1 VGVGVLLAAGASSL
15 WQLPLVSLGSGL
27 LVVALLITVEA
38 PQWSALWA
46 RFPLPVIPAPGDPTP
61 SAPSSRVLAD
71 LPRRVGI
78 SDAHQT
84 GFIAGAVLL
93 SVIGSLAIA
102 SRPETLSAWGWYV
115 VVAFAAATALRARVW
130 DSAAAKAWL
139 LAQPVLV
146 AVVLAVLYT
155 ATAHY
160 VAALVAVAVLAA
172 LVTAFVVV
180 ALSPAIASPDT
191 YSLPLRR
198 LVGFFASGIDAS
210 LIPVI
215 AYLVGLFAWV
225 LNR

>member
-1 VGVGVLLAAGASSL
+1 
-15 WQLPLVSLGSGL
+15 
-27 LVVALLITVEA
+27 
-38 PQWSALWA
+38 LWA

-71 LPRRVGI
+71 LPRRVRI
-78 SDAHQT
+78 SDAHQN

-102 SRPETLSAWGWYV
+102 WRPETLSFWGWYV
-115 VVAFAAATALRARVW
+115 IAATAASAVLRARVW
-130 DSAAAKAWL
+130 DSAACKAWL
-139 LAQPVLV
+139 LAQPFLV
-146 AVVLAVLYT
+146 AVGLVVLYT

-160 VAALVAVAVLAA
+160 LTALVVAVVLAV
-172 LVTAFVVV
+172 LVLAWVVV
-180 ALSPAIASPDT
+180 ALSPVIASPET

-198 LVGFFASGIDAS
+198 LVGFVASGIDAS

-215 AYLVGLFAWV
+215 AYLVGLFEWV

>member
-1 VGVGVLLAAGASSL
+1 M
-15 WQLPLVSLGSGL
+15 
-27 LVVALLITVEA
+27 
-38 PQWSALWA
+38 
-46 RFPLPVIPAPGDPTP
+46 IPPRRRRPRGC
-61 SAPSSRVLAD
+61 LQD
-71 LPRRVGI
+71 LPRRVRI

-93 SVIGSLAIA
+93 SVLGSLAIA
-102 SRPETLSAWGWYV
+102 SRPQTLSALGLV
-115 VVAFAAATALRARVW
+115 RGGRVRGRGCAAGPGVGLGRVQ
-130 DSAAAKAWL
+130 SLAAGPA
-139 LAQPVLV
+139 VLV
-146 AVVLAVLYT
+146 AVVLVVLYT

-160 VAALVAVAVLAA
+160 VAALMVVVVLAA
-172 LVTAFVVV
+172 LVLAWVVV

-198 LVGFFASGIDAS
+198 LVGFVASGIDAS